1 MFDRKLTPI
10 FKPQYLP
17 FKRMVAFLVAFSVCI
32 ALLFSFAPNAVVVA
46 QDSADLN
53 EKYTLAAGF
62 YARGQWK
69 QAEAAFADLMQA
81 APNTEQSI
89 AAAFFLPESQ
99 MQQGKFDQAYRA
111 FQDFLKYHPSH
122 PYHSRAMFRMGESA
136 YRSNKHEIAIR
147 LLEEFVKNNP
157 DHELNEFA
165 LPYLG
170 QLRNLRSEP
179 QLAQMA
185 FESALRLYPQGSLS
199 NRSRLGLAKA
209 LQAQSQK
216 PGYRQEA
223 LRFYEFLL
231 TQEDQEIVAEARV
244 QMGVFD
250 FDRNDLKTADQ
261 RFRNAIRSTSDPA
274 IQAKATY
281 WLARI
286 MIEQRDFEKSIEY
299 LLPIADKRFDEVLMT
314 SIWYDGAVAA
324 VRADQ
329 DLLALKWVARIRKEF
344 PKSNR
349 IQSAIRFEIDLLQ
362 KVNRIEEAI
371 QLAELYKMEDK
382 IAAVKHYALESQ
394 ARESY
399 QNGDY
404 QKSIRAFETL
414 LNGRK
419 TVSQEQTANWRYL
432 KALAHLGNNE
442 YRSAETTL
450 NEIEVAQQSDELQG
464 LIHLAL
470 GTSRF
475 GRQAYT
481 AAAESYRQY
490 LSVDGTSEEALRA
503 KTELAICYAK
513 LGQISKGDLVLSEL
527 TKAPDQTTEPIEIAI
542 EILAETAM
550 QRNQPEIAQKW
561 LRYVL
566 DNSQSLSRKSRLQL
580 RLAFGN
586 SNASGQTVVST
597 QSFLDL
603 LTQSSKEMGQGMT
616 VDIAAICQAAVAHAH
631 KIETKKSVEARKLY
645 EAVLLRAKD
654 EGLKNVARVR
664 LARLLQSTGGQDS
677 LLSASSHLEAFLDSN
692 HPDSTEMATGEVLYQ
707 LGWLSHDMGRIKDST
722 RHFEKLV
729 SDHPQSKYWSDAAY
743 RLLQRNVKQGNSD
756 KAKDLIRKIV
766 LRSKNEADVPSEVL
780 ARVRFFQGQ
789 LAVAEKDWTGV
800 ETAMV
805 ALAPLELHA
814 GLKAQATY
822 WLAESQYQ
830 RGKLDQAQKAFESIQ
845 TSQDLNSK
853 HRPWVTLRLAQI
865 LGQQNRWEEA
875 GSLSRSA
882 MKLFVEFDSRFEYQY
897 LIARSLERKGLLND
911 AQSMYQEVV
920 DSSNARLTE
929 TAAMAQWRIGEAL
942 FHQEEYAKA
951 IQAYYRVDSLYS
963 YPRWQSAALL
973 QAGKCQEQL
982 GNPANASKLYQR
994 LISRYP
1000 DSSYLADAQGRLEN
1014 IQRQA
1019 ASRRTADRKSTRK
1032 PK

>member
-1 MFDRKLTPI
+1 
-10 FKPQYLP
+10 
-17 FKRMVAFLVAFSVCI
+17 MVAFLVAFPVCV
-32 ALLFSFAPNAVVVA
+32 AMLFSFAPNAVVVA
-46 QDSADLN
+46 QDQMDLN

-62 YARGQWK
+62 YARGEWK
-69 QAEAAFADLMQA
+69 QAEAAFADLMNA

-99 MQQGKFDQAYRA
+99 MQQGKFDQAYGA
-111 FQDFLKYHPSH
+111 FQEFLKYHPSH

-136 YRSNKHEIAIR
+136 YRTNKHEIAIR

-185 FESALRLYPQGSLS
+185 FESALRVYPQGSLS

-231 TQEDQEIVAEARV
+231 TQDDQEIVAETRV

-250 FDRNDLKTADQ
+250 FDRMDLKTADQ
-261 RFRNAIRSTSDPA
+261 RFRKAIRSTDDPA
-274 IQAKATY
+274 IKAKATY

-286 MIEQRDFEKSIEY
+286 LIEQRDFEKSIEY
-299 LLPIADKRFDEVLMT
+299 LLPIADKQFDEALMT

-329 DLLALKWVARIRKEF
+329 NSLALKWVARIRKTF

-349 IQSAIRFEIDLLQ
+349 IQSAIRLEIDLLQ

-371 QLAELYKMEDK
+371 QLAELYKVEDK
-382 IAAVKHYALESQ
+382 IEAVRHFALESQ

-404 QKSIRAFETL
+404 EKSIRACDTL
-414 LNGRK
+414 LDGRK
-419 TVSQEQTANWRYL
+419 PVSKEQTANWQYL
-432 KALAHLGNNE
+432 KALAQLGNNE
-442 YRSAETTL
+442 YRSAEITL
-450 NEIEVAQQSDELQG
+450 NEIDIAPQSAELQG
-464 LIHLAL
+464 LLHLAL
-470 GTSRF
+470 GTCRF
-475 GRQAYT
+475 GRQAYS

-490 LSVDGTSEEALRA
+490 LGFDGTSEEALRA

-513 LGQISKGDLVLSEL
+513 LGQIAKGDLVLSEL
-527 TKAPDQTTEPIEIAI
+527 TKTSGQTSEPIEIAI

-550 QRNQPEIAQKW
+550 QQKQPKIAQKW

-566 DNSQSLSRKSRLQL
+566 DNSQSMSRKSRLQL

-586 SNASGQTVVST
+586 SDVNGQAIVST

-603 LTQSSKEMGQGMT
+603 LTQSSGEMGQGMT
-616 VDIAAICQAAVAHAH
+616 MDVAAICQAAVAHAH
-631 KIETKKSVEARKLY
+631 KIETRKSADASKLY
-645 EAVLLRAKD
+645 EAVLLRAND

-664 LARLLQSTGGQDS
+664 LARLLQTSGGRDG
-677 LLSASSHLEAFLDSN
+677 LLAASSHLEAFLNSN
-692 HPDSTEMATGEVLYQ
+692 HQDSTEVAIGEVLYQ
-707 LGWLSHDMGRIKDST
+707 LGWLTHDMGKLEDST

-729 SDHPQSKYWSDAAY
+729 SDHPKSKYWSDAAY
-743 RLLQRNVKQGNSD
+743 RLLQRNVKQGNAD
-756 KAKDLIRKIV
+756 KAKNLISKIV
-766 LRSKNEADVPSEVL
+766 HRSENEADVPNEVL

-789 LAVAEKDWTGV
+789 IAVAEKDWTGV
-800 ETAMV
+800 ESAMV

-822 WLAESQYQ
+822 WLAESLYQ
-830 RGKLDQAQKAFESIQ
+830 RGKLEQAHKAFESIQ
-845 TSQDLNSK
+845 ASQDLNSK
-853 HRPWVTLRLAQI
+853 HRPGVTLRLAQI
-865 LGQQNRWEEA
+865 LGQQNRWEDAE
-875 GSLSRSA
+875 SLSRSA

-920 DSSNARLTE
+920 DSANGRLTE

-942 FHQEEYAKA
+942 FHQEKYAKA

-963 YPRWQSAALL
+963 YPRWRSAALL

-982 GNPANASKLYQR
+982 GNPANARKLYQR
-994 LISRYP
+994 LISLYP
-1000 DSSYLADAQGRLEN
+1000 DSSYLAGAKERLGN
-1014 IQRQA
+1014 IERQA
-1019 ASRRTADRKSTRK
+1019 AGQRTADRPSTRK